1 MTGDLKC
8 PADDG
13 VDWGAAGRY
22 LKRNEAALVDLM
34 AKVDD
39 LMVDGAVYHAAIVEH
54 PERETPA
61 PESAPA
67 GADVPVGKDDIVK
80 RLRGTWIWSNDRD
93 ERLRNEAADEIARLR
108 AEVERLTGER
118 DEAKAHHVQW
128 VAEVDADLTEI
139 EANMDR
145 QDAERAAHI
154 AALAQR
160 VAEAVR
166 GACAERGHSLWYD
179 AESECG
185 PSYTSDGIRALDL
198 GPIVAAALA
207 KDGE

>member
-1 MTGDLKC
+1 MSRERTPPDAGIEGCEACDVDANEWAVCTGRPGCVQKGGVE
-8 PADDG
+8 PG
-13 VDWGAAGRY
+13 VD
-22 LKRNEAALVDLM
+22 
-34 AKVDD
+34 
-39 LMVDGAVYHAAIVEH
+39 
-54 PERETPA
+54 TPA
-61 PESAPA
+61 TS
-67 GADVPVGKDDIVK
+67 GADIVR
-80 RLRGTWIWSNDRD
+80 RLRGTWIWSNGRD